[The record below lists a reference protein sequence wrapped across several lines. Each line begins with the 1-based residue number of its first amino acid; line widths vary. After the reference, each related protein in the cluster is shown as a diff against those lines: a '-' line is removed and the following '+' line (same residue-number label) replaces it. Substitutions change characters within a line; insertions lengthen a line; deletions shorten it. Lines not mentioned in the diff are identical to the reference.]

1 MGRRVFVE
9 RVRIDGEVLDITPKT
24 VLKQGDEVVLSGRR
38 ETIIEDESWIGPEI
52 FDPELLDFP
61 VEDIFV
67 LLTNKEL
74 HKKQFVISVRY
85 PVCTESLSNR

>member
-74 HKKQFVISVRY
+74 HKKTVRHLR
-85 PVCTESLSNR
+85 SLPGLSENCIV

>member
-1 MGRRVFVE
+1 MNANRPVVFRAYKIESDWFKTPQTVKEIEKHINEMGRRVFVE

-52 FDPELLDFP
+52 FDP
-61 VEDIFV
+61 
-67 LLTNKEL
+67 
-74 HKKQFVISVRY
+74 
-85 PVCTESLSNR
+85 